1 MSKRP
6 YDLLSTTT
14 TISFYQQVSGH
25 VNMWFVGYSL
35 RLPDATR
42 PCERVST
49 SAQHSLSPTR
59 LGTVVREQAFTLF
72 A

>member
-1 MSKRP
+1 
-6 YDLLSTTT
+6 
-14 TISFYQQVSGH
+14 
-25 VNMWFVGYSL
+25 MWFVGYSL